1 MRISTNMIFDQQV
14 RGITDSQA
22 SWLKVGEQLSS
33 GRRVTNPS
41 DDPIAASR
49 AVVLSQTQQK
59 GSQYALARTFAE
71 QGLSLE
77 ENALKGVTSSIQS
90 AQTLIIN
97 GSTGTLSDDDRGS
110 IATQLEGIRAQL
122 LNQANSQDANGRYIF
137 AGYKTDSAPF
147 VDGAGTGVT
156 YTGGT
161 EAITQKVDTSRTMT
175 VAHTGDNVFMSITSN
190 ATKEPD
196 GSASETGRYIFAGYK
211 TDSAPFVDGAGTGVT
226 YTGGT
231 EAITQKV
238 DTSRTMTV
246 AHTGDNVFMSITSN
260 ATKEPDGSASETNLF
275 KMLDSAIAALKVP
288 QNDADDA
295 TKKTFQ
301 DAMDKTNRGLG
312 NALNNVLTVRAEIGT
327 QLSEID
333 TLNAQGDDRDVI
345 YNSQM
350 SDLVNVDYTEAASSY
365 TMQQTALQASYKTFT
380 DMSKMSLFKMNS

>member
-1 MRISTNMIFDQQV
+1 MIFDQQV

-196 GSASETGRYIFAGYK
+196 GSASET
-211 TDSAPFVDGAGTGVT
+211 
-226 YTGGT
+226 
-231 EAITQKV
+231 
-238 DTSRTMTV
+238 
-246 AHTGDNVFMSITSN
+246 
-260 ATKEPDGSASETNLF
+260 NLF

-288 QNDADDA
+288 QNDADAA